1 MSKTRF
7 ILKIKKNQTRQVT
20 WQRNIS
26 AVRPGVMFVLPP
38 EIVAS
43 EPAYAYAT
51 GLINTNR
58 YGFRAPP
65 PPSRRFWNLRTGTI
79 NTRGGG
85 RPGAHSLPDLWMDNI
100 SYASSSSSS
109 PPTFELNAGKK
120 QK

>member
-20 WQRNIS
+20 WQRYIF
-26 AVRPGVMFVLPP
+26 AVRSGVMFVLPP

-65 PPSRRFWNLRTGTI
+65 PFSKVLEPSNRDYKYQ
-79 NTRGGG
+79 GGG
-85 RPGAHSLPDLWMDNI
+85 EARSPLASRPLDGQHLLRLLFLLFTANV
-100 SYASSSSSS
+100 
-109 PPTFELNAGKK
+109 
-120 QK
+120 

>member
-20 WQRNIS
+20 WQRYIS
-26 AVRPGVMFVLPP
+26 AVRSGFMFVLPP

-65 PPSRRFWNLRTGTI
+65 PLLKGSG
-79 NTRGGG
+79 
-85 RPGAHSLPDLWMDNI
+85 
-100 SYASSSSSS
+100 
-109 PPTFELNAGKK
+109 TFEPGL
-120 QK
+120 

>member
-65 PPSRRFWNLRTGTI
+65 PLLKGSG
-79 NTRGGG
+79 
-85 RPGAHSLPDLWMDNI
+85 
-100 SYASSSSSS
+100 
-109 PPTFELNAGKK
+109 TFEPGL
-120 QK
+120 

>member
-65 PPSRRFWNLRTGTI
+65 PFSKVLEPSNRDYKYQ
-79 NTRGGG
+79 GGG
-85 RPGAHSLPDLWMDNI
+85 EARSPLASRPLDGQHLLRLLFLLFTANV
-100 SYASSSSSS
+100 
-109 PPTFELNAGKK
+109 
-120 QK
+120 

>member
-1 MSKTRF
+1 
-7 ILKIKKNQTRQVT
+7 
-20 WQRNIS
+20 
-26 AVRPGVMFVLPP
+26 MFVLPP

-65 PPSRRFWNLRTGTI
+65 PSRRFWNLRTGTI
-79 NTRGGG
+79 NTRGGE

-100 SYASSSSSS
+100 SYASSASSS

>member
-7 ILKIKKNQTRQVT
+7 ILKIKKNKTRQVT
-20 WQRNIS
+20 WQRYIS

-65 PPSRRFWNLRTGTI
+65 PSRRFWNLRTGTI
-79 NTRGGG
+79 NTRGGEARSPLAS
-85 RPGAHSLPDLWMDNI
+85 RPLDGQHLLRLLFLLFTANV
-100 SYASSSSSS
+100 
-109 PPTFELNAGKK
+109 
-120 QK
+120 

>member
-65 PPSRRFWNLRTGTI
+65 PFSKVLEPSNRDYKYQ
-79 NTRGGG
+79 GGG

>member
-43 EPAYAYAT
+43 EPS
-51 GLINTNR
+51 NR
-58 YGFRAPP
+58 DYKYQ
-65 PPSRRFWNLRTGTI
+65 
-79 NTRGGG
+79 GGG
-85 RPGAHSLPDLWMDNI
+85 EARSPLASRPLDGQHLLRLLFLLFTANV
-100 SYASSSSSS
+100 
-109 PPTFELNAGKK
+109 
-120 QK
+120 

>member
-20 WQRNIS
+20 WQRYIS
-26 AVRPGVMFVLPP
+26 AVRSGVMFVLPP

-65 PPSRRFWNLRTGTI
+65 PLLEGSG
-79 NTRGGG
+79 
-85 RPGAHSLPDLWMDNI
+85 
-100 SYASSSSSS
+100 
-109 PPTFELNAGKK
+109 TFEPGL
-120 QK
+120 